1 MEEAM
6 QEEVHHLQ
14 NELASRLQS
23 ALILKKTGVF
33 LAKGL
38 LFISVPKWAG
48 WKHMESEMEKTVD
61 HFARWEFFFLPDE
74 GLWVFL
80 RITWV
85 SIPQILLA
93 FFYPD
98 DYELLEEI
106 ALHRRLALLD
116 LPLLEGQPDP
126 LSKGVLV
133 HNIPVDLLRVLD
145 IGSGYSKNVVHW
157 TH

>member
-1 MEEAM
+1 MP
-6 QEEVHHLQ
+6 EEVHHLQ
-14 NELASRLQS
+14 DGLAFRLQE
-23 ALILKKTGVF
+23 ALFLKKTGCF

-38 LFISVPKWAG
+38 LFIPVPEWAG
-48 WKHMESEMEKTVD
+48 WKHLRSELENTVD
-61 HFARWEFFFLPDE
+61 HIARWEFFFLPDE
-74 GLWVFL
+74 GVWVFL

-85 SIPQILLA
+85 SISQILLA

-98 DYELLEEI
+98 DYELLAEI
-106 ALHRRLALLD
+106 ALHGRLALLD

-145 IGSGYSKNVVHW
+145 IGSGYSKNVVQW